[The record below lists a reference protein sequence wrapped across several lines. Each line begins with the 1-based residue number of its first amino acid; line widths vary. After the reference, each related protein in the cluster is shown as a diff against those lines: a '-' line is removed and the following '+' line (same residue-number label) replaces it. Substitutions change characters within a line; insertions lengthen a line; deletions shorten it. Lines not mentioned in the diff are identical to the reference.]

1 MVLKPS
7 CFTRDH
13 LVTSEPSWN
22 NFHGNLWNF
31 SPRQTPAE
39 VQENFWL
46 FNDQR
51 KLNENIVVWRAEA
64 KMEKKKKAEK
74 AFSALFSCQWTELYL
89 CVCEIATMVLFW
101 LMLDTEHSAAQHCE
115 YLKGSK

>member
-1 MVLKPS
+1 MEF
-7 CFTRDH
+7 FTQAD
-13 LVTSEPSWN
+13 S
-22 NFHGNLWNF
+22 
-31 SPRQTPAE
+31 PAE

-51 KLNENIVVWRAEA
+51 KLNENIVTWPAEA
-64 KMEKKKKAEK
+64 KMGKRTEK

-101 LMLDTEHSAAQHCE
+101 LMLDTEESAAQHYE

>member
-1 MVLKPS
+1 MEF
-7 CFTRDH
+7 FTQAD
-13 LVTSEPSWN
+13 S
-22 NFHGNLWNF
+22 
-31 SPRQTPAE
+31 PAE

-51 KLNENIVVWRAEA
+51 KLNENIVTWPAEA
-64 KMEKKKKAEK
+64 KMGKRTEK

-101 LMLDTEHSAAQHCE
+101 LMLDTEESATQHYE